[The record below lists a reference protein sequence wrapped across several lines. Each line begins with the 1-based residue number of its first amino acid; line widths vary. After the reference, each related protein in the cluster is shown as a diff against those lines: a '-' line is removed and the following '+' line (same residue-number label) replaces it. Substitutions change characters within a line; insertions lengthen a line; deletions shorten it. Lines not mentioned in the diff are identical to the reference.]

1 MRTTRL
7 AAAVAVALTA
17 TSAIAAD
24 KGGAPPQPSVADIL
38 PVNTSCYVQALAGSS
53 ISTVKVPDATLPAEI
68 SASNWTI
75 TGGLGCDV
83 RVERIVV
90 GALARVEMPLDTED
104 LIKAERSWMIG
115 GRLGYLLTPSLL
127 VYGVAG
133 ITGNEFKIEALSYDK
148 RGLALGGG
156 IEVAISPHLALTAEY
171 LQTRVDKFE
180 IDGMALEP
188 ANHSM
193 RLGVVYRF
201 NELFGNR

>member
-1 MRTTRL
+1 MSRL
-7 AAAVAVALTA
+7 VSAAALAVALTA
-17 TSAIAAD
+17 MPALAAD
-24 KGGAPPQPSVADIL
+24 KAGAPVQPSVADLL
-38 PVNTSCYVQALAGSS
+38 PTNTSCYVSALAGSS
-53 ISTVKVPDATLPAEI
+53 INTVKVPDATLPTEI
-68 SASNWTI
+68 SASGWTI
-75 TGGLGCDV
+75 SAGLGCDLRIE
-83 RVERIVV
+83 RVVV
-90 GALARVEMPLDTED
+90 GALARIETPIDTDD

-133 ITGNEFKIEALSYDK
+133 ITGNEFKLDALSYDK

-156 IEVAISPHLALTAEY
+156 IEVAVSPHWALTAEY

-180 IDGMALEP
+180 VDGLSLEP

-201 NELFGNR
+201 NELFGSR